1 MVIYLQAMCAEC
13 KRLFAFREETGAAA
27 IVTCTHCGCSA
38 YSTPIQ
44 ISSIEYLE
52 VVSLYSALESRS

>member
-13 KRLFAFREETGAAA
+13 KRLFAFQEVIDVAA
-27 IVTCTHCGCSA
+27 IVTCTHCGSSA

-44 ISSIEYLE
+44 ISKIEYLE
-52 VVSLYSALESRS
+52 VVSLYSALESKS